1 MDPLTIMLV
10 ALALVVCSYMA
21 WNIGANDVA
30 NAMGTSVGSRAL
42 TLKQAVIIAAI
53 FEFSGAFFAGDAVTD
68 TVRKGILTVDFT
80 DTSVVDAA
88 FSNDI
93 ALGFIAAMMA
103 AATWLTI
110 ATRFGLPVSTTHSI
124 IGGIIGVG
132 LILEVKHNTSL
143 IDWEKVGDVVMSW
156 IASPLMGGLV
166 GFFSYWIIKKT
177 ILETEEPEK
186 RSMWLAPILAFP
198 TFFVLGLA
206 LQFKALKGL
215 FSRLDDSGY
224 IIKGE
229 WLGVKENGSFN
240 PLTPYCDP
248 DATEIT
254 DVCLNAVYEGAWFPL
269 NSIFIAIGIGS
280 ISSLILYLALRRIDI
295 QEESRGFRGVE
306 RIFVWLQII
315 TAAYVAFAHGAN
327 DRSNAIGP
335 MAAVWQVLSSGPG
348 TRLASEADVP
358 LWLVL
363 LGSAGIAIGVM
374 TWGWRVME
382 TIGKKITDITPT
394 RGFAAEF
401 GAATTILLFSMP
413 FLAVPVSTTHTLVG
427 AVVGVGLAGGAKAVD
442 FRVFGK
448 IAASWVAS
456 VPAAAFGSVVL
467 FVAATQGDSIESNA
481 INMIVILPIAFI
493 AVGYAIWKSSG
504 EIHVEDALSDAG
516 GSKEGDL
523 TPFEVFHQHA
533 QAVEKTV
540 NHMLDAINKACD
552 GKDPSNDI
560 QATIESELDAD
571 NIKSALRELVNKDMR
586 FGIQVRSEDFLYM
599 LTRQDR
605 IADYA
610 QNVAE
615 QLAFRPLFDDKEA
628 KKNLKKMA
636 QAVASTVEKYEDT
649 VEALRDY
656 TISGETKAARN
667 TIIQLI
673 KEVNIK
679 EHEAD
684 IVEAMAAGYV
694 FSNGEEAPLAAM
706 HMYRVLQ
713 RLDDVSNSCEK
724 AANAFL
730 AHLDK

>member
-1 MDPLTIMLV
+1 MVVIG
-10 ALALVVCSYMA
+10 LALIVCAYMA

-53 FEFSGAFFAGDAVTD
+53 FEFCGAFFAGDAVTD
-68 TVRKGILTVDFT
+68 TVRKGILEVDFST
-80 DTSVVDAA
+80 VTPDISQ
-88 FSNDI
+88 DI
-93 ALGFIAAMMA
+93 AFGFIAAMMA

-132 LILEVKHNTSL
+132 LVLEVDHNTSY
-143 IDWEKVGDVVMSW
+143 INWEVVQKVVMSW
-156 IASPLMGGLV
+156 VASPLMGGLV
-166 GFFSYWIIKKT
+166 AFFSYWIIKKT
-177 ILETEEPEK
+177 ILDAENPEQ
-186 RSMWLAPILAFP
+186 RSLWLAPILAFP

-206 LQFKALKGL
+206 LQFKALKGF
-215 FSRLDDSGY
+215 FSKAQS
-224 IIKGE
+224 
-229 WLGVKENGSFN
+229 NGW
-240 PLTPYCDP
+240 
-248 DATEIT
+248 IT
-254 DVCLNAVYEGAWFPL
+254 DKGDWLPYKPGDGGPAGSWNPFVDTAWFPA
-269 NSIFIAIGIGS
+269 NSLVLAAIIGAIASFG
-280 ISSLILYLALRRIDI
+280 LYLILRRIDI
-295 QEESRGFRGVE
+295 NEESRGFKGVE

-335 MAAVWQVLSSGPG
+335 MAAVWQVLSNDTGMLMEKAPI
-348 TRLASEADVP
+348 P

-382 TIGKKITDITPT
+382 TIGKKITEITPT

-401 GAATTILLFSMP
+401 GAATTIMIFSMP

-456 VPAAAFGSVVL
+456 VPVAAFG
-467 FVAATQGDSIESNA
+467 AATIYVLSGGDNLK
-481 INMIVILPIAFI
+481 MIILLPIAFF
-493 AVGYAIWKSSG
+493 AVAFVMWKTQDG
-504 EIHVEDALSDAG
+504 EVYVEDALSDAG
-516 GSKEGDL
+516 SGGVKIEINAPKSA
-523 TPFEVFHQHA
+523 TPFELFHEHA
-533 QAVEKTV
+533 EAVEVTV
-540 NHMLDAINKACD
+540 GHMLSAVNKAAD
-552 GKDPSNDI
+552 GKDASKEI
-560 QATIESELDAD
+560 KATIDAELDAD
-571 NIKSALRELVNKDMR
+571 NVKAKLRSRMAEQDIRLMVSMD
-586 FGIQVRSEDFLYM
+586 DFLHM

-615 QLAFRPLFDDKEA
+615 QLSFRELYTDKKA
-628 KKNLKKMA
+628 RKMLKEMA
-636 QAVASTVEKYEDT
+636 EVVSETVAVYEDT
-649 VEALRDY
+649 VLAMRDLS
-656 TISGETKAARN
+656 IGGETKAAKAKVAE
-667 TIIQLI
+667 LI
-673 KEVNIK
+673 KQVNLK

-684 IVEAMAAGYV
+684 EVEAKAAAHV
-694 FSNGEEAPLAAM
+694 FSTGDDDALAAM

-713 RLDDVSNSCEK
+713 RMDDVANACEK

-730 AHLDK
+730 PSLSR

>member
-1 MDPLTIMLV
+1 MEPITVVLIG
-10 ALALVVCSYMA
+10 LALVVCAYMA

-42 TLKQAVIIAAI
+42 TLKQAVVIAAV
-53 FEFSGAFFAGDAVTD
+53 FEFCGAFFAGDAVTD
-68 TVRKGILTVDFT
+68 TVRKGILTVDFSDGT
-80 DTSVVDAA
+80 VDAVL
-88 FSNDI
+88 SQDI
-93 ALGFIAAMMA
+93 AFGFIAAMMA

-110 ATRFGLPVSTTHSI
+110 ATRMGLPVSTTHSI
-124 IGGIIGVG
+124 IGGILGVG

-143 IDWEKVGDVVMSW
+143 IDWAVVQKVVMSW
-156 IASPLMGGLV
+156 VASPVMGGLL
-166 GFFSYWIIKKT
+166 GFFSFMVIKKL
-177 ILETEEPEK
+177 ILENENPID
-186 RSMWLAPILAFP
+186 RSRWLAPVLAFP

-206 LQFKALKGL
+206 LQFKALKG
-215 FSRLDDSGY
+215 FISRAASEGWIENKYD
-224 IIKGE
+224 
-229 WLGVKENGSFN
+229 WLPVKEDGVF
-240 PLTPYCDP
+240 DP
-248 DATEIT
+248 WAD
-254 DVCLNAVYEGAWFPL
+254 NAWIPI
-269 NSIFIAIGIGS
+269 NSIMLAAVIGAV
-280 ISSLILYLALRRIDI
+280 SSLVLYMVLRRIDI
-295 QEESRGFRGVE
+295 TEEKRGFRGVE

-335 MAAVWQVLSSGPG
+335 MAAVWQVLSSDTGE
-348 TRLASEADVP
+348 LAAKADIP
-358 LWLVL
+358 LWLIL

-401 GAATTILLFSMP
+401 GAATTILVFSMP

-456 VPAAAFGSVVL
+456 VPAAAFGAIVL
-467 FVAATQGDSIESNA
+467 FVASGGESL
-481 INMIVILPIAFI
+481 NMIVLLPLSFM

-504 EIHVEDALSDAG
+504 EVHVEDALSDVG
-516 GSKEGDL
+516 GKGHSI
-523 TPFEVFHQHA
+523 TPFELFHDHA

-540 NHMLDAINKACD
+540 EHMLEAVNTACD
-552 GKDPSNDI
+552 GEDATEAI
-560 QATIESELDAD
+560 QATIDAELAAD
-571 NIKSALRELVNKDMR
+571 TVKNEVRRLALNDMR
-586 FGIQVRSEDFLYM
+586 MGVQLSLDDFLYM
-599 LTRQDR
+599 VTRQDR

-615 QLAFRPLFDDKEA
+615 QLAFRPLFDDDEA
-628 KKNLKKMA
+628 KANLKKMA
-636 QAVASTVEKYEDT
+636 QAVADTVASYEDA
-649 VEALRDY
+649 VESLRDF
-656 TISGETKAARN
+656 TISGQTKAAE
-667 TIIQLI
+667 TKLADLI
-673 KEVNIK
+673 REVNLK

-684 IVEAMAAGYV
+684 GVEAMAAAYV
-694 FSNGEEAPLAAM
+694 FTHGEDAPLAAM

-713 RLDDVSNSCEK
+713 RLDDVANACEK

-730 AHLDK
+730 PILNR

>member
-1 MDPLTIMLV
+1 MEPVTVLLIS
-10 ALALVVCSYMA
+10 LALVVCAYMA

-42 TLKQAVIIAAI
+42 TLKQAVVIAAI
-53 FEFSGAFFAGDAVTD
+53 FEFAGAFFAGDAVTK
-68 TVRKGILTVDFT
+68 TVRKGILTVPFNDAGVVA
-80 DTSVVDAA
+80 DTVLSQ
-88 FSNDI
+88 DI

-110 ATRFGLPVSTTHSI
+110 ATRLGLPVSTTHSI

-132 LILEVKHNTSL
+132 LILEVKHETSL
-143 IDWEKVGDVVMSW
+143 IDWEVVQKVVMSW
-156 IASPLMGGLV
+156 VASPLMGGLLA
-166 GFFSYWIIKKT
+166 FFSYIIIKKT
-177 ILETEEPEK
+177 ILDNDDPVS
-186 RSMWLAPILAFP
+186 RSRWLAPILAFP

-206 LQFKALKGL
+206 LQFKALKG
-215 FSRLDDSGY
+215 FISRADSNGW
-224 IIKGE
+224 IDKST
-229 WLGVKENGSFN
+229 WLPAKEDGVFN
-240 PLTPYCDP
+240 PYAD
-248 DATEIT
+248 
-254 DVCLNAVYEGAWFPL
+254 NAWLPFNAL
-269 NSIFIAIGIGS
+269 MLAAAIGVLAS
-280 ISSLILYLALRRIDI
+280 IALYYVLRRVDI
-295 QEESRGFRGVE
+295 EEEVRGFKGVE

-335 MAAVWQVLSSGPG
+335 MAAVWDVFSNPDML
-348 TRLASEADVP
+348 LAEEAPIP

-401 GAATTILLFSMP
+401 GAATTILVFSMP

-427 AVVGVGLAGGAKAVD
+427 AVVGVGLAGGAKGVD

-456 VPAAAFGSVVL
+456 VPVAAFGAVVL
-467 FVAATQGDSIESNA
+467 FVASGGDVL
-481 INMIVILPIAFI
+481 NMIVLLPLSFI
-493 AVGYAIWKSSG
+493 AVGVAIWKSGG
-504 EIHVEDALSDAG
+504 EIHVEDALSDA
-516 GSKEGDL
+516 SQERL
-523 TPFEVFHQHA
+523 QSSPFDKFHEHA
-533 QAVEKTV
+533 QAVEVTA
-540 NHMLDAINKACD
+540 NHMLTAVNAVCD
-552 GKDPSNDI
+552 GEDASEAI
-560 QATIESELDAD
+560 QATIDAELEAD
-571 NIKSALRELVNKDMR
+571 NLKTELREMLSEDMR
-586 FGIQVRSEDFLYM
+586 LGYQVGIDHFLHM

-615 QLAFRPLFDDKEA
+615 QLAFRELYQDEEA
-628 KKNLKKMA
+628 KAKLKQMA
-636 QAVASTVEKYEDT
+636 AAVAATVATYEDT
-649 VEALRDY
+649 VNALREF
-656 TISGETKAARN
+656 TISGETKAGRDTLAEQIR
-667 TIIQLI
+667 Q
-673 KEVNIK
+673 VNLK

-684 IVEAMAAGYV
+684 MVEAAAAKYV
-694 FSNGEEAPLAAM
+694 FSNGDDDALAAM

-713 RLDDVSNSCEK
+713 RLDDVANACEK

-730 AHLDK
+730 PILNR

>member
-1 MDPLTIMLV
+1 MEPITVVLIG
-10 ALALVVCSYMA
+10 LALVVCAYMA

-42 TLKQAVIIAAI
+42 TLKQAVIIAAV
-53 FEFSGAFFAGDAVTD
+53 FEFCGAFFAGDAVTD
-68 TVRKGILTVDFT
+68 TVRKGILTVDFADGT
-80 DTSVVDAA
+80 VDAVL
-88 FSNDI
+88 SQDI
-93 ALGFIAAMMA
+93 AFGFIAAMMA

-110 ATRFGLPVSTTHSI
+110 ATRMGLPVSTTHSI
-124 IGGIIGVG
+124 IGGILGVG

-143 IDWEKVGDVVMSW
+143 IDWEVVQKVVMSW
-156 IASPLMGGLV
+156 VASPLMGGLI
-166 GFFSYWIIKKT
+166 GFFSFMIIKKL
-177 ILETEEPEK
+177 ILESENPID
-186 RSMWLAPILAFP
+186 RSRWLAPVLAFP

-206 LQFKALKGL
+206 LQFKALKG
-215 FSRLDDSGY
+215 FISRAASEGWIENKYD
-224 IIKGE
+224 
-229 WLGVKENGSFN
+229 WLPVKEDGVF
-240 PLTPYCDP
+240 DP
-248 DATEIT
+248 WAD
-254 DVCLNAVYEGAWFPL
+254 NAWIPI
-269 NSIFIAIGIGS
+269 NSILLAAFIGAVSS
-280 ISSLILYLALRRIDI
+280 IALYMVLRRIDI
-295 QEESRGFRGVE
+295 NEEKRGFRGVE

-335 MAAVWQVLSSGPG
+335 MAAVWQVLSSDTGE
-348 TRLASEADVP
+348 LAAKADIP
-358 LWLVL
+358 LWLIL

-401 GAATTILLFSMP
+401 GAATTILVFSMP

-456 VPAAAFGSVVL
+456 VPAAAFGAIVL
-467 FVAATQGDSIESNA
+467 FVASGGESL
-481 INMIVILPIAFI
+481 NMIVLLPLSFM

-504 EIHVEDALSDAG
+504 EVHVEDALSDVG
-516 GSKEGDL
+516 GNGHSV
-523 TPFEVFHQHA
+523 TPFELFHEHA

-540 NHMLDAINKACD
+540 EHMLDAVNTACD
-552 GKDPSNDI
+552 GEDASEAI
-560 QATIESELDAD
+560 QATIEAELVAD
-571 NIKSALRELVNKDMR
+571 NVKTEVRRLALNDMR
-586 FGIQVRSEDFLYM
+586 MGVQLSLDDFLYM
-599 LTRQDR
+599 VTRQDR

-615 QLAFRPLFDDKEA
+615 QLAFRPLFDDDQA
-628 KKNLKKMA
+628 KANLKEMA
-636 QAVASTVEKYEDT
+636 KAVSETVAKYEDA
-649 VEALRDY
+649 VEALRDF
-656 TISGETKAARN
+656 TISGQTKAAE
-667 TIIQLI
+667 IKLAELI
-673 KEVNIK
+673 REVNLK

-684 IVEAMAAGYV
+684 GVEAMAAAYV
-694 FSNGEEAPLAAM
+694 FTNGEDAPLAAM

-713 RLDDVSNSCEK
+713 RLDDVANACEK

-730 AHLDK
+730 PILNR

>member
-1 MDPLTIMLV
+1 MEPVTVILIG
-10 ALALVVCSYMA
+10 LALVVCAYMA

-53 FEFSGAFFAGDAVTD
+53 FEFCGAFFAGDAVTD
-68 TVRKGILTVDFT
+68 TVRKGILTVDFSDGT
-80 DTSVVDAA
+80 VDAVL
-88 FSNDI
+88 SQDI
-93 ALGFIAAMMA
+93 AFGFIAAMMA

-110 ATRFGLPVSTTHSI
+110 ATRLGLPVSTTHSI
-124 IGGIIGVG
+124 IGGILGVG

-143 IDWEKVGDVVMSW
+143 IDWEVVQKVVMSW
-156 IASPLMGGLV
+156 VASPLMGGLI
-166 GFFSYWIIKKT
+166 GFFSFMIIKKL
-177 ILETEEPEK
+177 ILESENPID
-186 RSMWLAPILAFP
+186 RSRWLAPVLAFP

-206 LQFKALKGL
+206 LQFKALKG
-215 FSRLDDSGY
+215 FISRAASEGWIENKYD
-224 IIKGE
+224 
-229 WLGVKENGSFN
+229 WLPVKEDGVF
-240 PLTPYCDP
+240 DP
-248 DATEIT
+248 WAD
-254 DVCLNAVYEGAWFPL
+254 NAWIPI
-269 NSIFIAIGIGS
+269 NSILLAAFIGAVAS
-280 ISSLILYLALRRIDI
+280 IALYMVLRRIDI
-295 QEESRGFRGVE
+295 NEEKRGFRGVE

-335 MAAVWQVLSSGPG
+335 MAAVWQVLSSDTGE
-348 TRLASEADVP
+348 LAAKADIP
-358 LWLVL
+358 LWLIL

-401 GAATTILLFSMP
+401 GAATTILVFSMP

-456 VPAAAFGSVVL
+456 VPAAAFGAIVL
-467 FVAATQGDSIESNA
+467 FVASGGESL
-481 INMIVILPIAFI
+481 NMIVLLPLSFI
-493 AVGYAIWKSSG
+493 AVGYAIWKSGS
-504 EIHVEDALSDAG
+504 EVHVEDALSDVG
-516 GSKEGDL
+516 GDGHST
-523 TPFEVFHQHA
+523 TPFELFHEHA

-540 NHMLDAINKACD
+540 EHMLEAVNTACD
-552 GKDPSNDI
+552 GEDASEAI
-560 QATIESELDAD
+560 QATIEAELVAD
-571 NIKSALRELVNKDMR
+571 NVKTEVRRLALNDMR
-586 FGIQVRSEDFLYM
+586 MGVQLSLDDFLYM
-599 LTRQDR
+599 VTRQDR

-615 QLAFRPLFDDKEA
+615 QLAFRPLFDDDQA
-628 KKNLKKMA
+628 KANLKEMA
-636 QAVASTVEKYEDT
+636 KAVSETVAKYEDA
-649 VEALRDY
+649 VEALRDF
-656 TISGETKAARN
+656 TISGQTKAAE
-667 TIIQLI
+667 TKLAELI
-673 KEVNIK
+673 KEVNLK

-684 IVEAMAAGYV
+684 GVEAMAAAYV
-694 FSNGEEAPLAAM
+694 FTNGENAPLAAM

-713 RLDDVSNSCEK
+713 RLDDVANACEK

-730 AHLDK
+730 PILNR

>member
-1 MDPLTIMLV
+1 MEPLTVVLIG
-10 ALALVVCSYMA
+10 LALIVCAYMA

-42 TLKQAVIIAAI
+42 TLRQAVIIAAV
-53 FEFSGAFFAGDAVTD
+53 FEFAGAFFAGDAVTD
-68 TVRKGILTVDFT
+68 TVRKGILSVDFA
-80 DTSVVDAA
+80 DPMIDEV
-88 FSNDI
+88 FSTDI

-110 ATRFGLPVSTTHSI
+110 ATRYGLPVSTTHSI
-124 IGGIIGVG
+124 IGGILGVG
-132 LILEVKHNTSL
+132 LILEVKYSTSL
-143 IDWEKVGDVVMSW
+143 IDWEVVRKVVMSW
-156 IASPLMGGLV
+156 VASPLMGGLI
-166 GFFSYWIIKKT
+166 GFFSFIIIKKL
-177 ILETEEPEK
+177 ILDNDNPVE

-206 LQFKALKGL
+206 LQYKALKG
-215 FSRLDDSGY
+215 FISKAASNGWIEDKND
-224 IIKGE
+224 
-229 WLGVKENGSFN
+229 WLPVKENGVFN
-240 PLTPYCDP
+240 PW
-248 DATEIT
+248 AE
-254 DVCLNAVYEGAWFPL
+254 NAWIPL
-269 NSIFIAIGIGS
+269 NSIMLAAAIGAV
-280 ISSLILYLALRRIDI
+280 SSMVLYTVLRRIDI
-295 QEESRGFRGVE
+295 NEEKRGFKGVE

-335 MAAVWQVLSSGPG
+335 MAAVWQVLSSETGQ
-348 TRLASEADVP
+348 LAAKAEIP

-363 LGSAGIAIGVM
+363 LGSAGIAVGVL

-401 GAATTILLFSMP
+401 GAATTILVFSMP

-456 VPAAAFGSVVL
+456 VPAAAFGAVVL
-467 FVAATQGDSIESNA
+467 FVASGGDA
-481 INMIVILPIAFI
+481 LNMIVILPLAFI
-493 AVGYAIWKSSG
+493 AVGVAIWKSGS
-504 EIHVEDALSDAG
+504 EVHVEDALSDVG
-516 GSKEGDL
+516 GDGHEV
-523 TPFEVFHQHA
+523 TPFELFHEHA
-533 QAVEKTV
+533 RAVEETV
-540 NHMLDAINKACD
+540 EYMLGAVNAACD
-552 GKDPSNDI
+552 GEDATEAIEMTIKTELKADYVKAELRRLAMND
-560 QATIESELDAD
+560 
-571 NIKSALRELVNKDMR
+571 RR
-586 FGIQVRSEDFLYM
+586 FGVHTSIDDFLYM
-599 LTRQDR
+599 VSRQDR

-615 QLAFRPLFDDKEA
+615 QLAFRPLFDDEEA
-628 KKNLKKMA
+628 KANLKAMA
-636 QAVASTVEKYEDT
+636 KAVSDTVAKYEDA
-649 VEALRDY
+649 VEALRDF
-656 TISGETKAARN
+656 TISGQTKAAEDKLAE
-667 TIIQLI
+667 LI
-673 KEVNIK
+673 REVNFK

-684 IVEAMAAGYV
+684 GVEAKAAAYV

-713 RLDDVSNSCEK
+713 RLDDVANACEK

-730 AHLDK
+730 PILNR

>member
-1 MDPLTIMLV
+1 MPCASCSGEYSSIYNIHHFDNILSPGGVNVESITFVLIILS
-10 ALALVVCSYMA
+10 LVVCAYMA

-53 FEFSGAFFAGDAVTD
+53 FEFCGAFFAGDAVTD
-68 TVRKGILTVDFT
+68 TVRKGILSVDF
-80 DTSVVDAA
+80 DTVDAA
-88 FSNDI
+88 FSKDL
-93 ALGFIAAMMA
+93 AFGFIAAMMA

-110 ATRFGLPVSTTHSI
+110 ATRMGLPVSTTHSI

-132 LILEVKHNTSL
+132 LILEVKHDMTL
-143 IDWEKVGDVVMSW
+143 IDWGVVQKVVLSW
-156 IASPLMGGLV
+156 IASPLMGGLLA
-166 GFFSYWIIKKT
+166 FFSYMLIKKT
-177 ILETEEPEK
+177 ILDADNPID
-186 RSMWLAPILAFP
+186 RSRWLAPILAFP

-206 LQFKALKGL
+206 LQFKALKG
-215 FSRLDDSGY
+215 FYSRAANNGWIDNKYD
-224 IIKGE
+224 
-229 WLGVKENGSFN
+229 WLPVKENGVFN
-240 PLTPYCDP
+240 PF
-248 DATEIT
+248 AE
-254 DVCLNAVYEGAWFPL
+254 NAWFPI
-269 NSIFIAIGIGS
+269 NSLIVATAVGVFA
-280 ISSLILYLALRRIDI
+280 SLILYLILRRIDI
-295 QEESRGFRGVE
+295 TDEKRGFRGVE

-335 MAAVWQVLSSGPG
+335 MAAVWQVLSSDGG
-348 TRLASEADVP
+348 QLLEEAPIP
-358 LWLVL
+358 LWLIL

-401 GAATTILLFSMP
+401 GAATTILIFSMP

-456 VPAAAFGSVVL
+456 VPVAAFGAIVL
-467 FVAATQGDSIESNA
+467 FVASGGNDL
-481 INMIVILPIAFI
+481 NMIVILPLSFL
-493 AVGYAIWKSSG
+493 AVAYAIWKSDG
-504 EIHVEDALSDAG
+504 EVHVEEALSDVG
-516 GSKEGDL
+516 GDGFAV
-523 TPFEVFHQHA
+523 TPFELFHTHA
-533 QAVEKTV
+533 QAVEETV
-540 NHMLDAINKACD
+540 ENMLEAVNISCD
-552 GKDPSNDI
+552 GGDASAAI
-560 QATIESELDAD
+560 QATIDAELKAD
-571 NIKSALRELVNKDMR
+571 NIKSELRIIIKNDMR
-586 FGIQVRSEDFLYM
+586 IIVSGDDFLHM

-615 QLAFRPLFDDKEA
+615 QLGFRRLMDDDEA
-628 KKNLKKMA
+628 KENLKRMA
-636 QAVASTVEKYEDT
+636 TAVADTVASYENA
-649 VEALRDY
+649 VEALRDF
-656 TISGETKAARN
+656 TISGRTKSAELMLAE
-667 TIIQLI
+667 LI

-684 IVEAMAAGYV
+684 LVEAIGAGYV
-694 FSNGEEAPLAAM
+694 FTHGEDNPLAAM

-713 RLDDVSNSCEK
+713 RLDDVANACEK

-730 AHLDK
+730 TILN

>member
-1 MDPLTIMLV
+1 MEPITMVVIG
-10 ALALVVCSYMA
+10 LALIVCAYMA

-53 FEFSGAFFAGDAVTD
+53 FEFCGAFFAGDAVTD
-68 TVRKGILTVDFT
+68 TVRKGILEVDFST
-80 DTSVVDAA
+80 VTPEISQ
-88 FSNDI
+88 DI
-93 ALGFIAAMMA
+93 AFGFIAAMMA

-132 LILEVKHNTSL
+132 LVLEVDHNTSY
-143 IDWEKVGDVVMSW
+143 INWEVVQKVVMSW
-156 IASPLMGGLV
+156 VASPLMGGLV
-166 GFFSYWIIKKT
+166 AFFSYWIIKKT
-177 ILETEEPEK
+177 ILDAQNPEQ
-186 RSMWLAPILAFP
+186 RSLWLAPILAFP

-206 LQFKALKGL
+206 LQFKALKGF
-215 FSRLDDSGY
+215 FSKAQSNGW
-224 IIKGE
+224 IENKGD
-229 WLGVKENGSFN
+229 WLPYKPGDGGPAGSWN
-240 PLTPYCDP
+240 PFVDT
-248 DATEIT
+248 
-254 DVCLNAVYEGAWFPL
+254 AWFPA
-269 NSIFIAIGIGS
+269 NSLVLAAIIGAIASFG
-280 ISSLILYLALRRIDI
+280 LYLILRRIDI
-295 QEESRGFRGVE
+295 NEESRGFKGVE

-335 MAAVWQVLSSGPG
+335 MAAVWQVLSNDTGMLMEKAPI
-348 TRLASEADVP
+348 P

-382 TIGKKITDITPT
+382 TIGKKITEITPT

-401 GAATTILLFSMP
+401 GAATTIMIFSMP

-456 VPAAAFGSVVL
+456 VPVAAFG
-467 FVAATQGDSIESNA
+467 AATIYVLSGGDNLK
-481 INMIVILPIAFI
+481 MIILLPIAFMTV
-493 AVGYAIWKSSG
+493 AYVMWTTRDG
-504 EIHVEDALSDAG
+504 EIYVEDALSEAG
-516 GSKEGDL
+516 SGEVSIEVNPPKAQ
-523 TPFEVFHQHA
+523 TPFELFHEHA
-533 QAVEKTV
+533 EAVEVTV
-540 NHMLDAINKACD
+540 GHMLSAVNKAAD
-552 GKDPSNDI
+552 GKDASKEI
-560 QATIESELDAD
+560 KATIDAELDAD
-571 NIKSALRELVNKDMR
+571 NIKAELRARMAETDIRLIVSMD
-586 FGIQVRSEDFLYM
+586 DFLHM

-615 QLAFRPLFDDKEA
+615 QLSFRELYSDKKARKMLKEMAEA
-628 KKNLKKMA
+628 
-636 QAVASTVEKYEDT
+636 VSETVSVYEDT
-649 VEALRDY
+649 ALAMRDLS
-656 TISGETKAARN
+656 IGGETKIAKEKVAK
-667 TIIQLI
+667 LI
-673 KEVNIK
+673 KEVNLK
-679 EHEAD
+679 EHAADEIEAK
-684 IVEAMAAGYV
+684 AAAHV
-694 FSNGEEAPLAAM
+694 FSTGDDDALAAM

-713 RLDDVSNSCEK
+713 RMDDVANACEK

-730 AHLDK
+730 PSLTR